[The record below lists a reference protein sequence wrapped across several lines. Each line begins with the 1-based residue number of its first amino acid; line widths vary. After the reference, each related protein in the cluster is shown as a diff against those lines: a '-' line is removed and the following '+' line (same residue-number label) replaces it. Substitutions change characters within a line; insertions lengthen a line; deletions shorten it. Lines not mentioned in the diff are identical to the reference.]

1 MVIYWSRCDI
11 CGKYI
16 IVREC
21 TLAPGVSVC
30 PHCCILFC
38 DNRGGLC
45 RAPTWYPEVP
55 QKTKLRRKEEKE
67 KVEKVLMDLL
77 KKLETT
83 KR

>member
-1 MVIYWSRCDI
+1 LVIYWSRCDI

-21 TLAPGVSVC
+21 TLASGVSVC

-45 RAPTWYPEVP
+45 RAPAWYPEIP
-55 QKTKLRRKEEKE
+55 QKTKLRGKEEKE